1 MNHVVLQPDPLRRP
15 AIACGILAGLAVL
28 FAAFAPKA
36 QLPAPTGQPEVELA
50 LRFDDRQGGIVVV
63 SDAASG
69 EALASLGVGEG
80 GFVRATVRGLA
91 SARKRHGFNDETP
104 FELMRFA
111 DGRLLLRDPD
121 TDRTIS
127 LSAFGHDNA
136 AAFGAFIDQRREPL

>member
-1 MNHVVLQPDPLRRP
+1 MSHVVRQPDPLRRP
-15 AIACGILAGLAVL
+15 AIACGLLAGLAIL

-36 QLPAPTGQPEVELA
+36 QLPAPAGPPEASVT
-50 LRFDDRQGGIVVV
+50 LRFEDQDGGIVLV

-91 SARKRHGFNDETP
+91 AARKRNGFGDETP
-104 FELMRFA
+104 FELSRFA
-111 DGRLLLRDPD
+111 DGRLQLRDPD

-127 LSAFGHDNA
+127 LFAFGHDNA